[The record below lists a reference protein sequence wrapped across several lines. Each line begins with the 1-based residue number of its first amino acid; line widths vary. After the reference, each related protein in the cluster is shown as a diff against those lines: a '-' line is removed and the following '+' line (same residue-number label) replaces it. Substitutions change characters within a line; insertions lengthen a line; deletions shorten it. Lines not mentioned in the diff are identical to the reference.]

1 MYNLRVAGSLFKQ
14 VYIAEGLAPPRSL
27 QVIQDAYKTM
37 YARAIDANW
46 WTNLAK
52 SGEWQKTAIYAIEA
66 YGIFHIGQMVS
77 VINSFETC
85 QGAHTDHNFFS
96 KHRSAEGISL
106 VTRSIKRLHT
116 EIIINSLYYLDL
128 LCKHQYTFSRATA
141 HILEKNIS
149 LESLQVCV
157 RVCASRWSATMCSI
171 GLRLSENDIDI
182 HRRQAQLSLFGKD
195 FTRIEIQC
203 VISSRNH
210 FGHHLQAIS
219 KELFHIIQ
227 LGHIDRAS
235 FIVRAFS
242 RPIVFYC

>member
-77 VINSFETC
+77 ISTLLGRC

-96 KHRSAEGISL
+96 THRSAEGISL

-116 EIIINSLYYLDL
+116 ETITNSLYYLDPS
-128 LCKHQYTFSRATA
+128 CKHQYMPSRATA
-141 HILEKNIS
+141 HIVEKNVS
-149 LESLQVCV
+149 MQSLQV
-157 RVCASRWSATMCSI
+157 
-171 GLRLSENDIDI
+171 
-182 HRRQAQLSLFGKD
+182 
-195 FTRIEIQC
+195 
-203 VISSRNH
+203 
-210 FGHHLQAIS
+210 
-219 KELFHIIQ
+219 
-227 LGHIDRAS
+227 
-235 FIVRAFS
+235 
-242 RPIVFYC
+242 